1 MRQYERA
8 VKPEPGDAQ
17 DRQEHSARFASGAQ
31 VVPDRSPG
39 PPVDAQLRRGWPDR
53 WNREAYQKADCSD
66 CDDRGADGSRVASS
80 GEQSREQRAEQDRYE
95 RSHLHERITADQ
107 FCVVQHFGQDAVLR
121 RREERGV
128 HAHHEQRGHERR
140 QVLARKPEGGERHDH
155 DLDRLDDLEHER
167 LVETIRQL
175 ACHAREE
182 HEGQNE
188 DATGEIGQKP
198 RIECRVSAR
207 VISGE
212 NDQDVLVDVVI
223 ERSQRLC
230 AEER

>member
-1 MRQYERA
+1 M
-8 VKPEPGDAQ
+8 
-17 DRQEHSARFASGAQ
+17 
-31 VVPDRSPG
+31 
-39 PPVDAQLRRGWPDR
+39 
-53 WNREAYQKADCSD
+53 
-66 CDDRGADGSRVASS
+66 
-80 GEQSREQRAEQDRYE
+80 
-95 RSHLHERITADQ
+95 
-107 FCVVQHFGQDAVLR
+107 QHFGQDAVLR
-121 RREERGV
+121 RREERRM

-230 AEER
+230 AEERQKTPLPEQAKLAVLAHDRLVVSFSRSGPDHIGVETCTAKRTSRSGLSSSAGRCDAFSADPSPAATLRISSAAGTCSSSCRT